1 MNEIILNLDKPRR
14 IKFSLNALIA
24 AAKDISIKE
33 KKKCTAQMLI
43 SKFFVAKQ
51 EDVTFEDIR
60 LLAWIGLKADEPT
73 MTLEEAGDIF
83 DLAAVQKFGGEIEK
97 LFMGSFP
104 QEKELPKKKPA
115 NKKITKSKPL
125 KKRK

>member
-1 MNEIILNLDKPRR
+1 MNELILNLDKPRKIR
-14 IKFSLNALIA
+14 FSLNALIA

-43 SKFFVAKQ
+43 SKFFVAKE
-51 EDVTFEDIR
+51 EDVTFEDMR
-60 LLAWIGLKADEPT
+60 LLAWIGLKADDPT
-73 MTLEEAGDIF
+73 ITLEEAGEIF
-83 DLAAVQKFGGEIEK
+83 DLAAIQKFGGEVER
-97 LFMGSFP
+97 LFFGSFP

-115 NKKITKSKPL
+115 KKKIIKSKPL